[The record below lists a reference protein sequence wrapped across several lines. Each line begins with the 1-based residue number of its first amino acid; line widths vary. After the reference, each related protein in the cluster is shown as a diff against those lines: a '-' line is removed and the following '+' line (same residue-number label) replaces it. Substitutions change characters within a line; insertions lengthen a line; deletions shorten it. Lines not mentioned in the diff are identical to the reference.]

1 MATRTTEPSGLLLVD
16 KPAGI
21 TSHDA
26 VSVARRALKTR
37 RVGHA
42 GTLDPFAT
50 GLLVILFGR
59 GTRLISYV
67 PGEPKVYEAT
77 IRLGAETETDD
88 RTGAITRTADLPSDE
103 RIAAAVALLTGNIL
117 QTPPAYSAKQV
128 DGTRAYAAARK
139 GMPLDLPAV
148 PVTVH
153 SWSLAAREGGLLQA
167 RIVCGSGTYIR
178 ALARDLGRLAGSAA
192 HVDELR
198 RTGVGPFSVKD
209 AVTVEDLRRDTFSAQ
224 PLPAAVPDLP
234 VRELTA
240 DELRRVLH
248 GNSILARN
256 EGGRAALLDA
266 EGNLVSIA
274 DLENGE
280 LLPKLVLRDA

>member
-1 MATRTTEPSGLLLVD
+1 
-16 KPAGI
+16 
-21 TSHDA
+21 
-26 VSVARRALKTR
+26 
-37 RVGHA
+37 
-42 GTLDPFAT
+42 
-50 GLLVILFGR
+50 
-59 GTRLISYV
+59 
-67 PGEPKVYEAT
+67 
-77 IRLGAETETDD
+77 
-88 RTGAITRTADLPSDE
+88 
-103 RIAAAVALLTGNIL
+103 
-117 QTPPAYSAKQV
+117 
-128 DGTRAYAAARK
+128 
-139 GMPLDLPAV
+139 MPLSEGYSENRRGD
-148 PVTVH
+148 

-192 HVDELR
+192 HLDELR
-198 RTGVGPFSVKD
+198 RTDVGPFSVKD